1 MTCSFERTYH
11 GKVYNRRSGRKTVT
25 LRIYLGL
32 WEAKDPRVAKHISS
46 LPRPAAS
53 LPKAQWTQAGNFDIF
68 FRCLRVW
75 IKVSCVEKNI
85 DIFIGPKY
93 S

>member
-53 LPKAQWTQAGNFDIF
+53 LPKAQRTQADNIIYII
-68 FRCLRVW
+68 LLSALKKLLSVW
-75 IKVSCVEKNI
+75 ENVLSIANVT
-85 DIFIGPKY
+85 
-93 S
+93 